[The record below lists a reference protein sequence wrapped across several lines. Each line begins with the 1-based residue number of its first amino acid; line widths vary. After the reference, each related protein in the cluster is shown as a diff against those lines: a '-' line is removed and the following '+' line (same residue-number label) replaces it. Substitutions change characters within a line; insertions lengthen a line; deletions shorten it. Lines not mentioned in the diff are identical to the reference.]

1 MKVKYQIQ
9 PQILASK
16 LPKKSSKSA
25 YGLSFNDDIF
35 VALPASNLTG
45 KWVQLR
51 IQKPNG
57 PKAIVPIG
65 HIGPWN
71 GGGWNN
77 KFDDPYWR
85 KTQRPQ
91 AESGRD
97 LRRRKT
103 DGTGIQLSHRLWSLL
118 GLGRRRKITLSWHF
132 VPSIRRKTKIV
143 INLQGKRIKIPHTF
157 HLIKV

>member
-1 MKVKYQIQ
+1 LTKKTKYHIH
-9 PQILASK
+9 PQIIASK
-16 LPKKSSKSA
+16 LPKKLSKSS
-25 YGLSFNDDIF
+25 YGLSFSEDVF
-35 VALPASNLTG
+35 VALPASNLIG

-51 IQKPNG
+51 IQRPPG
-57 PKAIVPIG
+57 PKAVVPIG

-85 KTQRPQ
+85 KKHRPQ

-103 DGTGIQLSHRLWSLL
+103 DGAGIQLSHRLWSLL
-118 GLGRRRKITLSWHF
+118 GLRRKRKVVLSWHF
-132 VPSIRRKTKIV
+132 VPSIRNKTRIV
-143 INLQGKRIKIPHTF
+143 INQQGKRIKIPKT
-157 HLIKV
+157 